1 MVHARIVP
9 WAQYDDLE
17 ELKKWFYPDKLN
29 GSGQEKLMDMRLRAI
44 QRVKSYQSKGSQYL
58 PHVID
63 CTAQITSAIL
73 LDEEKSSNGNE
84 HMVSVRLG
92 YTMSLIRFVNG
103 ILDPTQQSQ
112 FAIPLHTLAKRVG
125 LSSWFVELRHLGT
138 HEREMPS
145 IDMLRIAAKEALIW
159 LWDHYWNDDELEEE
173 EDSSE
178 EKEEDHTNDEY
189 IERLRQ
195 LVRMGTTM
203 KDILTEYRWI
213 WENGSAALIKSS
225 NFSAEE
231 PKGNVCRRGDALSP
245 HEQITAYISKC
256 KELWRESSDKR
267 LFVES
272 CIKECHPI
280 VFQLMVIRV
289 NGFDQEFSLLLINS
303 FQLQQNGKV
312 TTALKRKY
320 PTWNDLEK
328 KILKK
333 FISSINLSMFISQWG
348 SWNTLIQDNPSY
360 LTLWICQTILGRLDE
375 TKSNAQVKR
384 KRKKRKQ
391 NEFTQEVEIQ
401 LRENID
407 RLSKRYSEAD
417 MKLYDL
423 SLVATNSSEVKTK
436 EKKTN
441 AATKAI
447 LSDLASLRERMKT
460 SSSTASQSGVIKI
473 WQRHSDW
480 ETKPFGIL

>member
-9 WAQYDDLE
+9 WAQYDDLD
-17 ELKKWFYPDKLN
+17 ELKKWFYPDKMN
-29 GSGQEKLMDMRLRAI
+29 GSGEEKLIDMRQRAI

-63 CTAQITSAIL
+63 CTAQITSSIL
-73 LDEEKSSNGNE
+73 LDEEKSSDEND

-145 IDMLRIAAKEALIW
+145 TDMLRIAAKEALVW

-173 EDSSE
+173 DSSE
-178 EKEEDHTNDEY
+178 EKEEDNTYDEHVGQ
-189 IERLRQ
+189 LRQ
-195 LVRMGTTM
+195 LMRTGTTM
-203 KDILTEYRWI
+203 KDILIEYRWI
-213 WENGSAALIKSS
+213 WEYGSATLIKSS

-231 PKGNVCRRGDALSP
+231 PKGNVCKKGDALSP
-245 HEQITAYISKC
+245 HEQITAYVSKC

-267 LFVES
+267 LFVEA
-272 CIKECHPI
+272 CIKGCHPI

-289 NGFDQEFSLLLINS
+289 NGFDQEFLLLLIKS
-303 FQLQQNGKV
+303 FQIQQEGEV

-333 FISSINLSMFISQWG
+333 FISSINLNLFITQWEN
-348 SWNTLIQDNPSY
+348 WNSLIEDNPSY
-360 LTLWICQTILGRLDE
+360 LTLWVCQSIMGRLDE
-375 TKSNAQVKR
+375 TKSNTQVKK

-391 NEFTQEVEIQ
+391 NESTQEVERR
-401 LRENID
+401 LRDHID

-423 SLVATNSSEVKTK
+423 SLVTTNSSEVKT
-436 EKKTN
+436 N
-441 AATKAI
+441 AATQAI
-447 LSDLASLRERMKT
+447 LCDLAGLRERMKAST
-460 SSSTASQSGVIKI
+460 TTASQSGTIKI
-473 WQRHSDW
+473 WQRCSEW